1 MARVTLTDRVT
12 QFVESEMAGGGDKA
26 DIAKAL
32 KAAAGKLIADTKPEA
47 PASTGAATTKPTD
60 TTKP

>member
-26 DIAKAL
+26 DLAKAL
-32 KAAAGKLIADTKPEA
+32 KAAAGKLVADTKPEA
-47 PASTGAATTKPTD
+47 PASTKPTD
-60 TTKP
+60 TAKP